1 MEDFDLKQETHPE
14 GIESPIII
22 EHREY
27 KIKIDDKS
35 KYILRLELK
44 DKKNLFNCFIR
55 R

>member
-1 MEDFDLKQETHPE
+1 MEDFNLKQETPPE
-14 GIESPIII
+14 GVNAPIIND
-22 EHREY
+22 HREY
-27 KIKIDDKS
+27 ILRFDEKT